1 VPGPAQIAVLRALGR
16 VAPAVLWAGAIFT
29 LSAQSNP
36 PLPSPYDLFQA
47 VLPAAS
53 VETYVAID
61 FLLRKAGHFTEYAIL
76 AVLVHHALGI
86 AGQWSAGRRLLV
98 AWLLTILYAAS
109 DEWHQSFV
117 PGRMPVV
124 TDVVI
129 DACGALTGLLVGRRL
144 GRWWRAHRGPAPG
157 GERARVPSGAGE
169 PRGT

>member
-1 VPGPAQIAVLRALGR
+1 VLHVLGR

-36 PLPSPYDLFQA
+36 PLPSAYELLQA
-47 VLPAAS
+47 VLPAAP
-53 VETYVAID
+53 VETFVAID

-76 AVLVHHALGI
+76 AALVHHALGV
-86 AGQWSAGRRLLV
+86 ARQWSAGRRLLV
-98 AWLLTILYAAS
+98 ALLLAALYAAS

-117 PGRMPVV
+117 PGRSPAV

-129 DACGALTGLLVGRRL
+129 DTCGALTGLLVCRQIA
-144 GRWWRAHRGPAPG
+144 RWWRARRGHAAG

-169 PRGT
+169 PRGS

>member
-1 VPGPAQIAVLRALGR
+1 

-36 PLPSPYDLFQA
+36 PLPSSYDLFHA
-47 VLPAAS
+47 VLPAAP
-53 VETYVAID
+53 VDTFVAID

-86 AGQWSAGRRLLV
+86 ARQWSADRRLLV
-98 AWLLTILYAAS
+98 AWLLAALYAAS

-117 PGRMPVV
+117 PGRTPAV

-129 DACGALTGLLVGRRL
+129 DACGALAGLLVWRRV
-144 GRWWRAHRGPAPG
+144 GCWWRARRGPAGG
-157 GERARVPSGAGE
+157 GERARVPAGAGE
-169 PRGT
+169 PRRS